1 MRALVR
7 SSISLITDQQGIV
20 LYTSL
25 MLLALMMAVG
35 VQAIVSTRSNFQMS
49 SNLRAENVAFYL
61 SEAGIEWSKNEL
73 AQTTIHPPA
82 PLNALLTISSGTFS
96 VATISTVAVSPLLSR
111 MVIRSSGSFASSS
124 QIVQAELIKRYLLAD
139 AAVGLRG
146 NANRAIFVGDLFSIS
161 GMDHDPATGK
171 PIARV
176 RPYAGITVSDPDA
189 KQRLETALEPT
200 QLAKISGTDRNGATI
215 AKTESLSGEAIVRLA
230 DDLCSAGNAQ
240 LTTVAPGTSISLADQ
255 TWGTRSIPALRCV
268 EGNPGLGDSLT
279 IAGNS
284 SGAGILVVR
293 DAELILG
300 GAFRWEGLILVTGS
314 NATFRVLE
322 AGSKEIVGG
331 VIVNET
337 GAFSESNPPSVDV
350 HGAIKILFSRSA
362 LQNAAIVVPVSVLN
376 GVYTSLP
383 SEIVQNYWKL
393 LTP

>member
-7 SSISLITDQQGIV
+7 SSRTLIADQHGIV
-20 LYTSL
+20 LYASL
-25 MLLALMMAVG
+25 MLLALIMAVG

-96 VATISTVAVSPLLSR
+96 VATISSVAVSPLLSR

-161 GMDHDPATGK
+161 GLDHDPATGK

-215 AKTESLSGEAIVRLA
+215 AKTESLSGEAIVRFA

-240 LTTVAPGTSISLADQ
+240 LTAVAPGTSISLADQ
-255 TWGTRSIPALRCV
+255 TWGTRSIPELRCV

-331 VIVNET
+331 VIVNEI

-362 LQNAAIVVPVSVLN
+362 LQNAAIVVPVSALN
-376 GVYTSLP
+376 SSYTSLP

>member
-1 MRALVR
+1 MRAFIR
-7 SSISLITDQQGIV
+7 SSRTLIAGQQGIV
-20 LYTSL
+20 LYASL
-25 MLLALMMAVG
+25 MLLALIMAVG
-35 VQAIVSTRSNFQMS
+35 VQAIVSTRSNFQIS

-61 SEAGIEWSKNEL
+61 SEAGVEWSKNEL
-73 AQTTIHPPA
+73 AQTSVHPPA

-111 MVIRSSGSFASSS
+111 MVIRSTGSFASSS

-139 AAVGLRG
+139 AAIGLRG

-176 RPYAGITVSDPDA
+176 RPYAGITVSHPGA

-200 QLAKISGTDRNGATI
+200 QLGKISGTDRHGATI
-215 AKTESLSGEAIVRLA
+215 AETESLSGEAIVRFA

-240 LTTVAPGTSISLADQ
+240 LTSVAPGTSISLADQ
-255 TWGTRSIPALRCV
+255 TWGTRSLPQLRCV
-268 EGNPGLGDSLT
+268 DGNPGPGDSLT
-279 IAGNS
+279 ISGNS

-322 AGSKEIVGG
+322 AGSKEIIGG

-337 GAFSESNPPSVDV
+337 GAFSESNPPSLDV
-350 HGAIKILFSRSA
+350 QGGIKILFSRAA
-362 LQNAAIVVPVSVLN
+362 LQNAAIAVPVSALN
-376 GVYTSLP
+376 NLYTSLP

>member
-7 SSISLITDQQGIV
+7 SSRTLIADQHGIV
-20 LYTSL
+20 LYASL
-25 MLLALMMAVG
+25 MLLALIMAVG

-82 PLNALLTISSGTFS
+82 PLNALLTISSGRFS

-124 QIVQAELIKRYLLAD
+124 QIVQAELIKRYLLTD

-161 GMDHDPATGK
+161 GLDHDPATGK

-215 AKTESLSGEAIVRLA
+215 AKTESLSGEAIVRFA

-240 LTTVAPGTSISLADQ
+240 LTAVAPGTSISLADQ
-255 TWGTRSIPALRCV
+255 TWGTRSIPELRCV

-331 VIVNET
+331 VIVNEI
-337 GAFSESNPPSVDV
+337 GAFSESNPPSLDV

-362 LQNAAIVVPVSVLN
+362 LQNAAIVVPVSALN
-376 GVYTSLP
+376 NSYTSLP

>member
-7 SSISLITDQQGIV
+7 SSRTLIANQQGIV
-20 LYTSL
+20 LYASL
-25 MLLALMMAVG
+25 MLLALIMAVG

-176 RPYAGITVSDPDA
+176 RPYAGITVSDPNA

-215 AKTESLSGEAIVRLA
+215 AKTESLSGEAIVRFA

-240 LTTVAPGTSISLADQ
+240 LTAVAPGTSISLADQ
-255 TWGTRSIPALRCV
+255 TWGTRSIPELRCV
-268 EGNPGLGDSLT
+268 EGTPGLGDSLT

-362 LQNAAIVVPVSVLN
+362 LQNAAIVVPVSALN
-376 GVYTSLP
+376 NSYTSLP

>member
-7 SSISLITDQQGIV
+7 SSRTLIADQHGIV
-20 LYTSL
+20 LYASL

-96 VATISTVAVSPLLSR
+96 VATISSVAVSPLLSR

-215 AKTESLSGEAIVRLA
+215 AKTESLSGEAIVRFA
-230 DDLCSAGNAQ
+230 EDLCLAGNAQ
-240 LTTVAPGTSISLADQ
+240 LTAVAPGTSISLADQ
-255 TWGTRSIPALRCV
+255 TWGTRSVPALRCV

-293 DAELILG
+293 DAELILE

-331 VIVNET
+331 VIVNKT

>member
-7 SSISLITDQQGIV
+7 SSRTLIADQHGIV
-20 LYTSL
+20 LYASL
-25 MLLALMMAVG
+25 MLLALIMAVG

-161 GMDHDPATGK
+161 GLDHDPATGK

-215 AKTESLSGEAIVRLA
+215 AKTESLSGEAIVRFA

-240 LTTVAPGTSISLADQ
+240 LTAVAPGTSISLADQ
-255 TWGTRSIPALRCV
+255 TWGTRAVPELRCV

-331 VIVNET
+331 VIVNEI
-337 GAFSESNPPSVDV
+337 GAFSESNPPSLDV

-362 LQNAAIVVPVSVLN
+362 LQNAAIVVPVSALN
-376 GVYTSLP
+376 NSYTSLP

>member
-1 MRALVR
+1 MQALVR
-7 SSISLITDQQGIV
+7 SSRTLIADQHGIV
-20 LYTSL
+20 LYASL
-25 MLLALMMAVG
+25 MLLALIMAVG

-161 GMDHDPATGK
+161 GLDHDPATGK

-215 AKTESLSGEAIVRLA
+215 AKTESLSGEAIVRFA

-240 LTTVAPGTSISLADQ
+240 LTAVAPGTSISLADQ
-255 TWGTRSIPALRCV
+255 TWGTRSIPELRCV

-331 VIVNET
+331 VIVNEI

-362 LQNAAIVVPVSVLN
+362 LQNAAIVVPVSALN
-376 GVYTSLP
+376 NSYTSLP